1 MKINKLTI
9 SNFKGIPHI
18 AIHPTDR
25 YTIAGQN
32 GIGKTTI
39 ADAYYWLF
47 CGKDSKLTDNPNVI
61 PIGSTECQPTVEVEL
76 DIDGKIVT
84 VKKSQKYKVKDGK
97 ESSHNDYFV
106 NEVPMGT
113 EKAYKDRLSELGIDT
128 DMFLVL
134 SHPDYL
140 LRDTTKKNR
149 DYIRNEILF
158 PMAESKSDKEIAEI
172 KKLKELSAMLN
183 DYKLNEVEAM
193 QKATLKKI
201 SDEIGKDNT
210 IANARIDELSRSKSG
225 IDSKAIEKEINA
237 VSEKIAKNI
246 EAQQKVKSEKERIE
260 ADILNLTFDRN
271 GLSTKLLKEYHDK
284 QRDLKDKLA
293 DLKEEIR
300 QTDNAADDLL
310 IQTKVKAE
318 TIESTD
324 GRIKHLQERIE
335 KLNFEVLDEQA
346 TICPTCGRSYGNGQI
361 NAIREQYEKK
371 KQADIKSCKDEI
383 AELEEVQKKTKAE
396 IDQLESKYKDTHN
409 KSLKLEKDLKPI
421 QDELDNLVEP
431 NVEDSKEYKEI
442 VTKIKAL
449 ETKKAELSTGNLE
462 AVESSLRSQ
471 LSQYKYELAKADM
484 DKEADERIAEIR
496 NEIKQ
501 AEINRANA
509 EKVLYQIEIL
519 NKAKNE
525 MLEKSVNKH
534 FKLVK
539 WKLFKT
545 LKNGNYED
553 ACIPMIDGYELGTS
567 ANKGREILA
576 KLDIIDGLS
585 EFYQH
590 NLPILLDNAESL
602 SSETEK
608 RIETDN
614 QLIMFKV
621 SEDDGFNFKEDCL

>member
-1 MKINKLTI
+1 MKINKLI
-9 SNFKGIPHI
+9 LSNFKGINHI
-18 AIHPTDR
+18 AVHPTDK
-25 YTIAGQN
+25 YTVLGRN

-39 ADAYYWLF
+39 SDAYFWLF
-47 CGKDSKLTDNPNVI
+47 TGKDSKLVDNPNII
-61 PIGSTECQPTVEVEL
+61 PIGATECQPTVEVEL

-84 VKKSQKYKVKDGK
+84 VKKMQKYKNKDGK
-97 ESSHNDYFV
+97 ESSSNQYFV
-106 NEVPMGT
+106 NEVPMT
-113 EKAYKDRLSELGIDT
+113 EKDFKAKLQEVGIDT
-128 DMFLVL
+128 EKFLVL

-158 PMAESKSDKEIAEI
+158 PMAENKSDKEIAEI

-183 DYKLNEVEAM
+183 DYKLNEIEAM
-193 QKATLKKI
+193 QKATLKRI
-201 SDEIGKDNT
+201 TDEIGKDNT
-210 IANARIDELSRSKSG
+210 VANARIDELMRGKSG
-225 IDSKAIEKEINA
+225 ADTKVIEKEINA
-237 VSEKIAKNI
+237 ISEKIAANI
-246 EAQQKVKSEKERIE
+246 EAQQKTKAEKERIE
-260 ADILNLTFDRN
+260 ADILNLTFERN
-271 GLSTKLLKEYHDK
+271 GISTKLLKEYHDK
-284 QRDLKDKLA
+284 SRDLRDKIA
-293 DLKEEIR
+293 DMKELIR
-300 QTDNAADDLL
+300 SADRSADDLL
-310 IQTKVKAE
+310 TQTKVKAE

-335 KLNFEVLDEQA
+335 RLNFEVLDEQA

-361 NAIREQYEKK
+361 NAIREQFEKK

-383 AELEEVQKKTKAE
+383 AELEEVQKKTKDE
-396 IDQLESKYKDTHN
+396 IDQLESKYKETHA

-421 QDELDNLVEP
+421 QEELDSLVEP
-431 NVEDSKEYKEI
+431 NVEDSKEYKE
-442 VTKIKAL
+442 VADKIKAL
-449 ETKKAELSTGNLE
+449 ETKKSELSTDNLKS
-462 AVESSLRSQ
+462 VESSLRSQ
-471 LSQYKYELAKADM
+471 LSQFKYELAKADM

-509 EKVLYQIEIL
+509 EKILYQIEML

-534 FKLVK
+534 FELVK

-553 ACIPMIDGYELGTS
+553 ACIPIIDGFELGTS

-576 KLDIIDGLS
+576 KIDIISGLS
-585 EFYQH
+585 KFYGK
-590 NLPILLDNAESL
+590 NYPVLLDNAESL

-621 SEDDGFNFKEDCL
+621 SEDDGFSLKEDK